1 MVKINQQAG
10 SLRIARERNALA
22 LLRDASALRVP
33 EYIGDGDDWIV
44 MSRLPG
50 DVPGDA
56 SHPPEQI
63 SPELGAQLG
72 ALTAQLHNGPRPP
85 GFGTWTDRD
94 YSLRDEYEVRVTAL
108 HGLGVDYKIVER
120 SELDAVRDL
129 LLARVDVVDSAPR
142 EPVLAHRDVQPRNV
156 LVDPSGR
163 LTALLDFESSGGGD
177 PAEDFKCIGLDWDRP
192 GFAAFARGYRD
203 GGGAVDEAFAERA
216 ALYVAHWALAAFA
229 YLGSFAPW
237 FLPVARAAVRRVEQ
251 GEVPRV

>member
-22 LLRDASALRVP
+22 LLRDASVLRVP

-129 LLARVDVVDSAPR
+129 LLA
-142 EPVLAHRDVQPRNV
+142 
-156 LVDPSGR
+156 GR
-163 LTALLDFESSGGGD
+163 
-177 PAEDFKCIGLDWDRP
+177 
-192 GFAAFARGYRD
+192 RGRQR
-203 GGGAVDEAFAERA
+203 AERA
-216 ALYVAHWALAAFA
+216 GSRGSRRPATQRARRPVRSA
-229 YLGSFAPW
+229 Y
-237 FLPVARAAVRRVEQ
+237 RAA
-251 GEVPRV
+251 